1 MKFQILRS
9 KSTTQPFYWVVKSS
23 NGQVLATSETY
34 AAKESAKSAI
44 SAVQL
49 GAAKAEVEDLS

>member
-9 KSTTQPFYWVVKSS
+9 KSTSQPFYWVVKSS

-34 AAKESAKSAI
+34 VSKEGAKSAI
-44 SAVQL
+44 AAVQT
-49 GAAKAEVEDLS
+49 GAASATVEDLS